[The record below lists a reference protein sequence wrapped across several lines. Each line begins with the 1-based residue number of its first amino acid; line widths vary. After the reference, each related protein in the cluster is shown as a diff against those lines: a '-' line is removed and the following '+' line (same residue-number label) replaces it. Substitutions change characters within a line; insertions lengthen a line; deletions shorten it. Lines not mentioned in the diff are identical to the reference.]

1 MGITCA
7 PTFRCY
13 SLLQALGDRLKI
25 SFVIV
30 DLHAVSVASQARKN
44 GGIAGLKRYGL
55 FEEVVY
61 AEWL

>member
-1 MGITCA
+1 V
-7 PTFRCY
+7 
-13 SLLQALGDRLKI
+13 LQALGDRLKI

-30 DLHAVSVASQARKN
+30 DLHAVGVASQGRKN
-44 GGIAGLKRYGL
+44 RGIAELKRYGL